1 MSYIYHNYYFYN
13 LLGILKMNKL
23 KIGFIILLIP
33 LFAFTAH
40 KYYISSTKIE
50 YKKESKT
57 IQITMRFF
65 IDDLQETINRTYSE
79 SVELALPNET
89 AKIDSFISNYISKKL
104 EVIIN
109 SNKKTYSF
117 LGKEY
122 NNDEIYIY
130 LEIENVEFINKI
142 EVKNSMLMEIFPE
155 QQNIIKLY
163 LNDAKKTFLLTKQKD
178 KDLLKF

>member
-1 MSYIYHNYYFYN
+1 
-13 LLGILKMNKL
+13 MNKL

-33 LFAFTAH
+33 LLAFTTH

-65 IDDLQETINRTYSE
+65 IDDLQETINRTYSKD
-79 SVELALPNET
+79 VELALPNEP
-89 AKIDSFISNYISKKL
+89 KEIDSLINNYISKKL

-109 SNKKTYSF
+109 TNKKAYSF

-130 LEIENVEFINKI
+130 LEIENVEFIKAI
-142 EVKNSMLMEIFPE
+142 EIKNSMLMEIFSE

-163 LNDAKKTFLLTKQKD
+163 INDTKKTFLLTKQKD
-178 KDLLKF
+178 KDSLKF

>member
-1 MSYIYHNYYFYN
+1 
-13 LLGILKMNKL
+13 MNKL
-23 KIGFIILLIP
+23 SIGFILLLIP
-33 LFAFTAH
+33 LFAFTMH
-40 KYYISSTKIE
+40 KYYLSTTKIE

-65 IDDLQETINRTYSE
+65 IDDLQESINKTYNKDF
-79 SVELALPNET
+79 ELAIPNEP
-89 AKIDSFISNYISKKL
+89 KEIDSLINNYVSKKL

-109 SNKKTYSF
+109 TNKKAYSF

-122 NNDEIYIY
+122 NNDEIYLY
-130 LEIENVEFINKI
+130 LEIENVEFINSI
-142 EVKNSMLMEIFPE
+142 EIKNSMLMEIFPE

-163 LNDAKKTFLLTKQKD
+163 INDLKKTFLLTKQKD

>member
-1 MSYIYHNYYFYN
+1 
-13 LLGILKMNKL
+13 MNKFST
-23 KIGFIILLIP
+23 GFILLLIP
-33 LFAFTAH
+33 LFAFTMH
-40 KYYISSTKIE
+40 KYYLSSTKIE

-65 IDDLQETINRTYSE
+65 IDDLQETINSTYSKD
-79 SVELALPNET
+79 VELALPNEP
-89 AKIDSFISNYISKKL
+89 KEIDSLIINYVSKKL

-109 SNKKTYSF
+109 TNKKAYSF

-130 LEIENVEFINKI
+130 LEIENVELINLI
-142 EVKNSMLMEIFPE
+142 EIKNNMLMEIFPE

-163 LNDAKKTFLLTKQKD
+163 INDLKKTFLLTKQKD
-178 KDLLKF
+178 KDSLKF

>member
-1 MSYIYHNYYFYN
+1 
-13 LLGILKMNKL
+13 MNKL
-23 KIGFIILLIP
+23 KIGLIILLIP

-65 IDDLQETINRTYSE
+65 IDDLQETINSTYSRD
-79 SVELALPNET
+79 VELALPNEPEE
-89 AKIDSFISNYISKKL
+89 IDSLIINYVSKKL
-104 EVIIN
+104 EFIIN
-109 SNKKTYSF
+109 SNKKAYSF
-117 LGKEY
+117 IGKKY

-130 LEIENVEFINKI
+130 LEIENIEFINTI
-142 EVKNSMLMEIFPE
+142 EIKNSMLMEIFPE

-163 LNDAKKTFLLTKQKD
+163 INDAKKTFLLTKQKD

>member
-1 MSYIYHNYYFYN
+1 
-13 LLGILKMNKL
+13 MNKFST
-23 KIGFIILLIP
+23 GFIILLIP
-33 LFAFTAH
+33 LFAFTMH
-40 KYYISSTKIE
+40 KYYLSSTKIE

-65 IDDLQETINRTYSE
+65 IDDLQETINSTYSKD
-79 SVELALPNET
+79 VELALPNEP
-89 AKIDSFISNYISKKL
+89 KEIDSLINNYISKKL

-109 SNKKTYSF
+109 TNKKAFSF

-130 LEIENVEFINKI
+130 LEIENVELINSI
-142 EVKNSMLMEIFPE
+142 EIKNSMLMEIFSE

-163 LNDAKKTFLLTKQKD
+163 INDTKKTFLLTKQKD
-178 KDLLKF
+178 KDSLKF

>member
-1 MSYIYHNYYFYN
+1 
-13 LLGILKMNKL
+13 MNKL

-33 LFAFTAH
+33 LFAFTTH

-65 IDDLQETINRTYSE
+65 IDDLQESINSTYSKNI
-79 SVELALPNET
+79 ELALPNEPEE
-89 AKIDSFISNYISKKL
+89 IDSLIINYVSKKL
-104 EVIIN
+104 EVTIN
-109 SNKKTYSF
+109 SNKKAYCF

-130 LEIENVEFINKI
+130 LEIENVEFIKAI
-142 EVKNSMLMEIFPE
+142 EIKNSMLMEIFPE

-163 LNDAKKTFLLTKQKD
+163 INDTKKTFLLMKQKD
-178 KDLLKF
+178 KDSLKF

>member
-1 MSYIYHNYYFYN
+1 
-13 LLGILKMNKL
+13 MNKL
-23 KIGFIILLIP
+23 STVFILLLIP
-33 LFAFTAH
+33 LFAFTMH
-40 KYYISSTKIE
+40 KYYLSSTKIE

-65 IDDLQETINRTYSE
+65 IDDLQETINRTYSKD
-79 SVELALPNET
+79 VELALPNEP
-89 AKIDSFISNYISKKL
+89 KEIDSLINNYISKKL

-109 SNKKTYSF
+109 TNKKAFSF

-130 LEIENVEFINKI
+130 LEIENVELINSI
-142 EVKNSMLMEIFPE
+142 EIKNSMLMEIFPE

-163 LNDAKKTFLLTKQKD
+163 INDLKKTFLLTKQKD
-178 KDLLKF
+178 KDSLKF

>member
-1 MSYIYHNYYFYN
+1 
-13 LLGILKMNKL
+13 MNKL

-33 LFAFTAH
+33 LFAFTTH

-65 IDDLQETINRTYSE
+65 IDDLQESINSTYSKNI
-79 SVELALPNET
+79 ELALPNEPEE
-89 AKIDSFISNYISKKL
+89 IDSLIINYVSKKL
-104 EVIIN
+104 EVTIN
-109 SNKKTYSF
+109 SNKKAYSF

-130 LEIENVEFINKI
+130 LEIENVEFIKAI
-142 EVKNSMLMEIFPE
+142 EIKNSMLMEIFPE

-163 LNDAKKTFLLTKQKD
+163 INNTKKTFLLTKQKD
-178 KDLLKF
+178 KDSLKF